1 MSFQETRSAIS
12 ICNKALSRIMQQPLS
27 GSLDDP
33 ANLNK
38 HAARECSLWY
48 KTIVRQVLS
57 EHHWG
62 LATKRVS
69 LVANVTN
76 GRAGQWAYSYIAP
89 TDMAF
94 PAMIGP
100 YTAASPVVSYYKGLA
115 TILASLYGR
124 PLFMYEAGA
133 IYSNVEG
140 GVLDYVSFNIT
151 EQDFNEAVEALIV
164 IYLASQL
171 ARSVAKDHKL
181 AKELHDEGVARQN
194 VEIARNLNMN
204 KPRYDH
210 YVGDSELARGGLD
223 IGIADLGYLR

>member
-1 MSFQETRSAIS
+1 MGFQETRSEIS
-12 ICNKALSRIMQQPLS
+12 ICNKALSRITQQPLS

-38 HAARECSLWY
+38 HAARECRLWY

-62 LATKRVS
+62 LATKRVG

-94 PAMIGP
+94 PVNIGP
-100 YTAASPVVSYYKGLA
+100 TLEATPVISYYRGLG

-124 PLFMYEAGA
+124 QLFLYENGA
-133 IYSNVEG
+133 IYSSTES
-140 GVLDYVSFNIT
+140 GVLDYVSFDIT
-151 EQDFNEAVEALIV
+151 EQDFNEAVEALVV
-164 IYLASQL
+164 IFLASQL

-194 VEIARNLNMN
+194 VEIARNLNIN

-210 YVGDSELARGGLD
+210 YVGDSELARAGLD
-223 IGIADLGYLR
+223 IGIVDIGYLR